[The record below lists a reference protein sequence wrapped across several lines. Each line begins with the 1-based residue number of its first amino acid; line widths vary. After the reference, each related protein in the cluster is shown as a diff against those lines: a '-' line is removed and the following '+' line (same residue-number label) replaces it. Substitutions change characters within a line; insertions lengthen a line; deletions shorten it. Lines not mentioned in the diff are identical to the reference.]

1 MATEHRLTVSKTA
14 RYYQLGEITEQTREV
29 WLCCHGYGQLAG
41 RFVQRFAAISAPER
55 LIVAPEA
62 LHRFYLDPIDRSAA
76 DRRVGATWMTR
87 EARETDI
94 QDYIEFLDQVCALV
108 WSGLARNAQ
117 LVGFGFSQGTATVCR
132 WAAATRCTVS
142 RLILWGSGLPPDLD
156 WDRAA
161 PRYRELSISLVTG
174 DRDEFAQPGK
184 ISEQEALLRQYAVRF
199 TTTRF
204 SGGHQLDDATLTQL
218 AMPDHAA

>member
-14 RYYQLGEITEQTREV
+14 RYYQLGEISDQTREV

-41 RFVQRFAAISAPER
+41 RFVQRFAAIAAPER

-62 LHRFYLDPIDRSAA
+62 LHRFYLDPIDRNAA

-108 WSGLARNAQ
+108 CSGPARNAQ

-132 WAAATRCTVS
+132 WAAATSCAVS

-156 WDRAA
+156 WDRAS
-161 PRYRELSISLVTG
+161 PRYRELSIALVTG
-174 DRDEFAQPGK
+174 DRDEFAQPGR
-184 ISEQEALLRQYAVRF
+184 ISEQETLLKQHGVRF
-199 TTTRF
+199 TTTQF
-204 SGGHQLDDATLTQL
+204 SGGHQLDDATLKLLTL
-218 AMPDHAA
+218 RTNAA